1 VRAGSVSAAALRAL
15 PVQRR
20 HELSPKHCP
29 SLEYTGFIAQQAINP
44 QYHLRKLRNYRNFLE
59 QWPDLGSWFGAPL
72 AERVGRIRGDDSRRP
87 SFPTSYLARSYL
99 VFLGLRDYARFDY
112 AWLLGSEQLI
122 LHRPGTQTHP
132 DFGADALVDEAV
144 SLGFN
149 RASAHQAM
157 YWSMNRIVLHT
168 GVINAA
174 HITQDHIEEAL
185 EAVRRFGER
194 PDLHQFYGTPD
205 DYRRGAA
212 KRWVTHLHQLQVV
225 LFHRGQVAIQPRK
238 VMPNYAPSSCMPP
251 RMQAAAD
258 RWLAAR
264 RLTDRPSTVAKLE
277 LAIRRF
283 GEWIGEH
290 DPSIRTFA
298 EVNREHCL
306 GFLQALAEQPTE
318 KTGRPLGP
326 LSRIQRI
333 SGLAMFFRDTAA
345 WEWADVPGRPLLA
358 AGDAPRRSARLPRHI
373 PTSDLARLMTAILE
387 LPCPFQRTALL
398 VARWSGARRGEIQRL
413 ALDCLDR
420 YPDGT
425 ARLRLPAGKTY
436 RERSVPLHEE
446 AAVALQAL
454 IELRTQGPE
463 RAFIDEL
470 TGVSTRYLFMQHGKL
485 LSGFYLFETP
495 IQQACKAA
503 GLVDAHGRGTASA
516 HRFRHTVGTQLAERG
531 AKLHTI
537 MRVLG
542 HSSVSMALVYA
553 QVSDR
558 EVLRD
563 YQAVLGPGA
572 TLAGPAAEE
581 LRAGA
586 LPASA
591 VDWLKTNFFKTE
603 LELGHCLRLP
613 QEGPCECDLY
623 LTCAKFV
630 TTPAYAPRL
639 RERHEVELG
648 LANDAAVHG
657 WQREVERHQRTIQRI
672 ECLLAELGE
681 PIDDVLIDSDQTP

>member
-1 VRAGSVSAAALRAL
+1 MVSAAALRAMAV
-15 PVQRR
+15 PDPDESAPQ
-20 HELSPKHCP
+20 HCP
-29 SLEYTGFIAQQAINP
+29 RLEYSLSVAQQAINP
-44 QYHLRKLRNYRNFLE
+44 QYHLRKIRYYRNFLE
-59 QWPDLGSWFGAPL
+59 QWPHLPTWFVAPL
-72 AERVGRIRGDDSRRP
+72 AERVGRIRGEDSRHP

-99 VFLGLRDYARFDY
+99 VFLGLRGYARFDY
-112 AWLLGSEQLI
+112 PWLLGAEQLI
-122 LHRPGTQTHP
+122 LHRA
-132 DFGADALVDEAV
+132 GAHLGRDLGVDALVDEAAA
-144 SLGFN
+144 LGFN
-149 RASAHQAM
+149 RASANQAM
-157 YWSMNRIVLHT
+157 YWSVNRIVLHT
-168 GVINAA
+168 GVTEAA
-174 HITQDHIEEAL
+174 QITQAHIEEAL
-185 EAVRRFGER
+185 EAIRRFGER
-194 PDLHQFYGTPD
+194 PDLHQFYGTPE
-205 DYRRGAA
+205 DYRLGAA
-212 KRWVTHLHQLQVV
+212 KRWITHLHQLQIV

-238 VMPNYAPSSCMPP
+238 IMPAYALPTRMPL
-251 RMQAAAD
+251 RMQAVAD
-258 RWLAAR
+258 RWLSAR
-264 RLTDRPSTVAKLE
+264 RLTDRPSTVVKLE
-277 LAIRRF
+277 LAVRRF
-283 GEWIGEH
+283 GEWLADH
-290 DPSIRTFA
+290 DPTVQTFA
-298 EVNREHCL
+298 DVNRDHCL
-306 GFLQALAEQPTE
+306 GFLQALAEKATE

-358 AGDAPRRSARLPRHI
+358 AGDAPRRPARLPRYI
-373 PTSDLARLMTAILE
+373 PTPELTRLMAAILQ
-387 LPCPFQRTALL
+387 LPCLFQRTALL

-413 ALDCLDR
+413 ALECLDR

-436 RERSVPLHEE
+436 RERMVPLHKE

-454 IELRTQGPE
+454 IDLRTQGSE

-470 TGVSTRYLFMQHGKL
+470 TGAPTRYLFMQHGKL
-485 LSGFYLFETP
+485 LSSFYLFETP

-503 GLVDAHGRGTASA
+503 GLVDARGRGTATA

-542 HSSVSMALVYA
+542 HSSVSMALIYA
-553 QVSDR
+553 QISDR

-581 LRAGA
+581 LRTGA

-630 TTPAYAPRL
+630 TTPVYAPRL
-639 RERHEVELG
+639 RERRQLELS

-657 WQREVERHQRTIQRI
+657 WPREIERHQCTAQRI
-672 ECLLAELGE
+672 EHLLAELGE
-681 PIDDVLIDSDQTP
+681 PLDDVLIELEQTP